1 MTTEHSDVA
10 AELWALAETVL
21 TRVEPMLRQAVADQ
35 QERPR
40 QGCSWCPVCALSA
53 LIRGEQHDLL
63 TVLATEGATVI
74 AMIRQLVAEHMDGP
88 AAQAT
93 HASTATT
100 QDPGVDTATATDGHG
115 PDHPAGQAEAQDTE
129 EPVVR
134 RGGFVP
140 ITVTVKDP
148 V

>member
-21 TRVEPMLRQAVADQ
+21 TRVEPMLRQAVTDQ

-88 AAQAT
+88 ASQAT
-93 HASTATT
+93 HPSTETT
-100 QDPGVDTATATDGHG
+100 EDPEAGPDAETDDHG
-115 PDHPAGQAEAQDTE
+115 PDHTEEQAGAQDTE

-134 RGGFVP
+134 RSGFVP

-148 V
+148 T

>member
-21 TRVEPMLRQAVADQ
+21 TRVEPMLRQAVTDQ
-35 QERPR
+35 QDRPR

-88 AAQAT
+88 ASQAT

-100 QDPGVDTATATDGHG
+100 QDPGADTDTGGHG
-115 PDHPAGQAEAQDTE
+115 QDHPTGQADAQDTE

-148 V
+148 M